1 MLNFVVAF
9 QAEANPLIR
18 HFKLKREKNTY
29 FPVFSSVNT
38 TLIISG
44 MGRNLAS
51 AATAWLAATKPA
63 PVWVNFGIAGHRT
76 KDPGDLLVANK
87 ITESGTGKNW
97 YPVHIKTPLETE
109 QLTTFDEIQRSYHPD
124 MLHDMEASGFFE
136 TAIRFTTAELTQS
149 VKVVSDNETHPVE
162 SIDKTGVEEVITAN
176 IPEIV
181 RFSDHLCQLA
191 QEIQP
196 IVPVALIDSYQERWR
211 FSITQHHQLQRLL
224 QRRMA
229 LGIDSNPASG
239 SISLPSELTT
249 RASTHNSKSVL
260 RWLQNDT
267 DAKAEFY

>member
-18 HFKLKREKNTY
+18 HFKLKREPNTC
-29 FPVFSSVNT
+29 FPVFSSADT

-76 KDPGDLLVANK
+76 KDPGHLLVANK

-97 YPVHIKTPLETE
+97 YPVHIKTPLESE

-136 TAIRFTTAELTQS
+136 TAIRFTTAELTHS
-149 VKVVSDNETHPVE
+149 VKVVSDNEAHPVE
-162 SIDKTGVEEVITAN
+162 SIDKPGVEEVITAN
-176 IPEIV
+176 VTEIV

-196 IVPVALIDSYQERWR
+196 IVPVALIDSYQERWK
-211 FSITQHHQLQRLL
+211 FTITQHHQLQRLL
-224 QRRMA
+224 QRRLA
-229 LGIDSNPASG
+229 LGIDSTGASG
-239 SISLPSELTT
+239 SNSLPPELHTKV
-249 RASTHNSKSVL
+249 SMHNSKSVL

-267 DAKAEFY
+267 NAKAEFY

>member
-18 HFKLKREKNTY
+18 HFKLKREPNTC
-29 FPVFSSVNT
+29 FPVFSSADT

-44 MGRNLAS
+44 MGRNRAS
-51 AATAWLAATKPA
+51 AATAWLAATKPS

-97 YPVHIKTPLETE
+97 YPVHIKTALETE
-109 QLTTFDEIQRSYHPD
+109 QLTTFDKIQRSYNPD

-136 TAIRFTTAELTQS
+136 TAIHFTTAELTHS

-162 SIDKTGVEEVITAN
+162 SIDKTDVEELITSNMA
-176 IPEIV
+176 EIA

-196 IVPVALIDSYQERWR
+196 IVPVALIDSYQERWK
-211 FSITQHHQLQRLL
+211 FSITQYHQLQRLL

-229 LGIDSNPASG
+229 LGIDSKPASG
-239 SISLPSELTT
+239 SISLPPELTT
-249 RASTHNSKSVL
+249 RVSMHNSKSVL
-260 RWLQNDT
+260 RWLQKDT
-267 DAKAEFY
+267 DARAEFY